1 MLESIVTDPGMT
13 HVMFDISW
21 DEVAKYIVAS
31 PASLKVM
38 SDLINRYPD
47 RFLFGTDSVAPK
59 TQQEYLKTYR
69 IYDPLWPLL
78 TKEAGAKV
86 RKDNYTRTFD
96 AAAARVR
103 AWEASQGST
112 RVSIVR

>member
-1 MLESIVTDPGMT
+1 MLEDIITDRGMR

-21 DEVAKYIVAS
+21 DETAKYIVDS
-31 PASLKVM
+31 PASLKIM
-38 SDLINRYPD
+38 SDLINHYPD

-59 TQQEYLKTYR
+59 DKQQYLKTYR

-78 TKEAGAKV
+78 TKDASAKV
-86 RKDNYTRTFD
+86 RRGNYTRTFD

-103 AWEASQGST
+103 AWEASQGLT